1 VRLLKKLRKNS
12 SAMTSSSN
20 MRIVDTHCHLEQEE
34 FDDDRVAVIEKAAK
48 LGIYVICSA
57 ITQDTW
63 QKCLAISNKYDTVN
77 ASIGLDPLLTEFASA
92 AKEFILSNASELVSI
107 GEVGLDHFR
116 ERDHAQRDLQES
128 VFKDFISIANEL
140 KIPIQVHSRS
150 AGKSAIRVLEE
161 NDATAVHMHAF
172 DGKSSY
178 ARSASNE
185 LGYYFSIP
193 TSVVRSPQKQKLVKA
208 IAIERLLL
216 ETDSPVLGPDK
227 GERNEPSNI
236 RIALTEVAS
245 ILRRD
250 EEELR
255 EIILEN
261 TLRLYSRIKLH

>member
-1 VRLLKKLRKNS
+1 LSRNPRL
-12 SAMTSSSN
+12 
-20 MRIVDTHCHLEQEE
+20 IDTHCHLEQEE
-34 FDDDRVAVIEKAAK
+34 FDNDRDAVIEKAAHQ
-48 LGIYVICSA
+48 GIHTICSA

-63 QKCLAISNKYDTVN
+63 QKCLTISNAYKTVY
-77 ASIGLDPLLTEFASA
+77 ASIGLDPLLTDFNTA
-92 AKEFILSNASELVSI
+92 AKEFILSNASDIVSI
-107 GEVGLDHFR
+107 GEVGLDHYR
-116 ERDHAQRDLQES
+116 ERNHAQRDLQES
-128 VFKDFISIANEL
+128 VFKEFISIANEL

-161 NDATAVHMHAF
+161 NDADAVHLHAF

-178 ARSASNE
+178 ARTASND

-208 IAIERLLL
+208 IAIEKLLL

-227 GERNEPSNI
+227 TERNEPSNI
-236 RIALTEVAS
+236 GIALTEVAT

-261 TLRLYSRIKLH
+261 TLRLYTRIKSH

>member
-1 VRLLKKLRKNS
+1 MTVSKDRLF
-12 SAMTSSSN
+12 
-20 MRIVDTHCHLEQEE
+20 VDTHCHLEQEE
-34 FDDDRVAVIEKAAK
+34 FDEDRVAVIEKAAQ
-48 LGIYVICSA
+48 LGIHAICSA
-57 ITQDTW
+57 ITPDTW
-63 QKCLAISNKYDTVN
+63 QKCLTISNSYETIY
-77 ASIGLDPLLTEFASA
+77 ASIGLDPMLPDFVATG
-92 AKEFILSNASELVSI
+92 KEFILSNASDIVSI
-107 GEVGLDHFR
+107 GEVGLDHFK

-161 NDATAVHMHAF
+161 NDAAAVHLHAF

-178 ARSASNE
+178 ARTASND

-193 TSVVRSPQKQKLVKA
+193 ASVVRSRQKKKLVKA
-208 IAIERLLL
+208 IAIEKLLL

-227 GERNEPSNI
+227 EERNEPTNI
-236 RIALTEVAS
+236 RIALAEVAT

-261 TLRLYSRIKLH
+261 TLRLYKRIKSY